1 MIERLRL
8 SIQRRVPATV
18 NDEVAQRAAVAVIVT
33 GDPQPA
39 ILFVKRKERPGD
51 PWSGQMAFPG
61 GYAAP
66 TDLSPPATAE
76 RETLEE
82 AGLDLANA
90 GQRLGMLDELH
101 PRSVY
106 LPRIIVTPCVFSL
119 PSRVELRPGAEVD
132 AAVWLGV
139 SDLFA
144 PASRRPFEVMLPTG
158 RQGFESIV
166 VDGFT
171 IWGLTERVLGQLAE
185 VLDSG

>member
-66 TDLSPPATAE
+66 TDGSPPATAE

-90 GQRLGMLDELH
+90 GRRLGMLDELH

-119 PSRVELRPGAEVD
+119 PSRLELRPGAEVD